1 VKEIVRCLQKRGF
14 DFVAFESLLGYSP
27 RDFSILFRSIVHR
40 SFLPFLSFNQESNER
55 LEFLGDAVLNFIVA
69 EQLFEMFPEM
79 EEGYLTK
86 LRSRLVNRHT
96 LAQQARAINLSQY
109 LLLSPSAVHSLDT
122 GSESILADA
131 LEALMGAMYLD
142 GGLKVVRK
150 FVQKNILTLIDQ
162 VLTDNN
168 YKSALLEYAQ
178 AHALGVPF
186 YSVVREE
193 GPEHDRKF
201 TVEVYVGDESLGFG
215 DGRSKKEAEQEA
227 AAHALAFLE
236 QSNVSQEK
244 KEHNEPKE

>member
-1 VKEIVRCLQKRGF
+1 MKEIVRCLQERGF
-14 DFVAFESLLGYSP
+14 NFVAFETLLGYNP
-27 RDFSILFRSIVHR
+27 KDFSILFRSIVHR
-40 SFLPFLSFNQESNER
+40 SFLPSLSFNQESNER

-69 EQLFEMFPEM
+69 EQLFEMFPEL

-96 LAQQARAINLSQY
+96 LAQQARTLNLSQY

-162 VLTDNN
+162 ALTDNN

-186 YSVVREE
+186 YNVVREE
-193 GPEHDRKF
+193 GPEHDRRF
-201 TVEVYVGDESLGFG
+201 TVEVYVGNESLGFG

-244 KEHNEPKE
+244 KEHNESKE